1 MSFLWPTA
9 LLLLVLL
16 PFAVVG
22 YLALERR
29 RQARL
34 AGLGGLGAVTGV
46 AAGRT
51 RRAIRRWLPAGLMLA
66 GLATLIVA
74 LARPQATVGVPRLEG
89 VVVLAFDVSAS
100 MAADDLQPSRMEAAK
115 AAASSFVERQPP
127 GVIVGV
133 VAFSDSGLSVQ
144 VPTSDQVAVLAAIAR
159 LHPERGTS
167 LNEGIEAAVAAI
179 ITSEQGISG
188 YYTNRSP
195 EPTVMPD
202 VRADEAD
209 RDPADRTSAAV
220 VLLSDGEATAD
231 RDPMAGALTAAR
243 EGIRVHTVGVGS
255 PAGAVIDVEGFSVAT
270 QLDEPMLRAIAET
283 TGGAYHHAAS
293 ADELVAVYD
302 ELDTRLT
309 VRSETMEV
317 TALVAALGLGLL
329 MLGGTAG
336 LVWLGRLP

>member
-1 MSFLWPTA
+1 MSFLWPSA

-22 YLALERR
+22 HLAVERR
-29 RQARL
+29 RRARL
-34 AGLGGLGAVTGV
+34 AALGSLGVV
-46 AAGRT
+46 AGTSAGGR
-51 RRAIRRWLPAGLMLA
+51 RRALRRWLPAALVLA
-66 GLATLIVA
+66 GLASLVVA
-74 LARPQATVGVPRLEG
+74 LARPQAAVGVPRLEG
-89 VVVLAFDVSAS
+89 IVVLAFDVSAS

-115 AAASSFVERQPP
+115 AAAAAFVERQPA
-127 GVIVGV
+127 GVITGV

-144 VPTSDQVAVLAAIAR
+144 VPTSDQVVVRAAIAR

-167 LNEGIEAAVAAI
+167 LNEGVEAAVAAI
-179 ITSEQGISG
+179 LTSEEGIAG

-195 EPTVMPD
+195 EPTLMPD
-202 VRADEAD
+202 VRAE
-209 RDPADRTSAAV
+209 PVERTSAAI

-231 RDPMAGALTAAR
+231 RDPLAGARTAAR
-243 EGIRVHTVGVGS
+243 EGIRVYTVGVGS

-270 QLDEPMLRAIAET
+270 QLDEQTLRAIAGLT
-283 TGGAYHHAAS
+283 DGAYHHAAS

-317 TALVAALGLGLL
+317 TALVAAFGLGLL
-329 MLGGTAG
+329 VLGGAAG
-336 LVWLGRLP
+336 LIWAGRLP